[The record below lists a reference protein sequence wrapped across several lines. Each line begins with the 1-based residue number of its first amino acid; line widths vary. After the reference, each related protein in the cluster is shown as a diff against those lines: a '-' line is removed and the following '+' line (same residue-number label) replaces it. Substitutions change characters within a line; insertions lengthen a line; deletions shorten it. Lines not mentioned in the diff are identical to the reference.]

1 MENVNVD
8 LTQIS
13 DETNKTS
20 LENEEKVKELNRTKT
35 EAKRKRVEIETEA
48 KLKAILKESFETP
61 WFKAM
66 VKCFYSPHFLLK
78 LFLFLFIIAST
89 VYASY
94 LTIQSIMDYLDFGVT
109 TTTRSYYETP
119 MLFPRATFCN
129 LNAYTTEYAY
139 DLLTQNTYQGG
150 SQQNDYSFLN
160 MSDEEKKKLVHDIY
174 LTLLECT
181 FNNEPCF
188 LTDFTWSFDHSY
200 GNCFTF
206 NTGFDSNGS
215 STELKK
221 SSITGSKFGL
231 RLILYVNYY
240 EKLLELIRYLG
251 ALVRFGNSSYL
262 SDSSNYGS
270 IRLSPGTSTYISIA
284 REFKSLQPM
293 PYSNCELDS
302 NSPKLIPGQDLYN
315 LITKMSYLYTQQ
327 FCFIQC
333 YQKYNRDT
341 FDFTCLDFFSL
352 FNASS
357 FRYCGNINE
366 TFINKHCLSACPLE
380 CDQISYKTSLSFGQL
395 SGDGFSR
402 NSFPQ
407 LHNPTIES
415 DFINRTLNSQTVKE
429 SIVEVSIFYES
440 LSYTL
445 STEYFQYESPQMDGV
460 FLMGSIGGNLGL
472 FLGIS
477 VFSISKIIEV
487 TIEII
492 LIFSKKNNVQTVDD
506 A

>member
-109 TTTRSYYETP
+109 TTTRTYYETP
-119 MLFPRATFCN
+119 MLFPRAIFCN

-188 LTDFTWSFDHSY
+188 STDFTWSFDHSY

-240 EKLLELIRYLG
+240 ENLLEHIRYLG

-270 IRLSPGTSTYISIA
+270 IRL
-284 REFKSLQPM
+284 
-293 PYSNCELDS
+293 
-302 NSPKLIPGQDLYN
+302 
-315 LITKMSYLYTQQ
+315 
-327 FCFIQC
+327 
-333 YQKYNRDT
+333 
-341 FDFTCLDFFSL
+341 
-352 FNASS
+352 
-357 FRYCGNINE
+357 
-366 TFINKHCLSACPLE
+366 
-380 CDQISYKTSLSFGQL
+380 
-395 SGDGFSR
+395 
-402 NSFPQ
+402 
-407 LHNPTIES
+407 
-415 DFINRTLNSQTVKE
+415 
-429 SIVEVSIFYES
+429 
-440 LSYTL
+440 
-445 STEYFQYESPQMDGV
+445 
-460 FLMGSIGGNLGL
+460 
-472 FLGIS
+472 
-477 VFSISKIIEV
+477 
-487 TIEII
+487 
-492 LIFSKKNNVQTVDD
+492 
-506 A
+506 